1 MKGAAVG
8 GAAVI
13 IYMLVAWA
21 LAPAFYDGFAPLQPY
36 NWVCP
41 PFHIAASL
49 PPSSGHLDIKVIG
62 GVSDAN
68 SAFTDDGQV
77 VVGFLPGAF
86 DVTGKTTIAVDIKP
100 VDPCPKPAGLTF
112 VTNAYVITADARLL
126 KPANLVLRYSDV
138 IPAPSTVYYA
148 AGAAG
153 PWTSI
158 GAGSEAQPFT
168 INSRTSKFG
177 YFAAGY
183 PAGAVSSGGVRTQIL
198 PIAVALLI
206 IGVLVAGI
214 PLAILRRRQAT
225 PPEDGETGEGE
236 P

>member
-1 MKGAAVG
+1 MKRAALL

-13 IYMLVAWA
+13 IYVSVAWS
-21 LAPAFYDGFAPLQPY
+21 LAPGFYDGFAPQQPY

-41 PFHIAASL
+41 PFHISANL

-86 DVTGKTTIAVDIKP
+86 DVTGKTSIAIDIKP
-100 VDPCPKPAGLTF
+100 VDPCPKPASLTV
-112 VTNAYVITADARLL
+112 VTNAYLITADAPLV

-138 IPAPSTVYYA
+138 VPAPSTLYYA
-148 AGAAG
+148 VSADG

-168 INSRTSKFG
+168 INTRTSKFG
-177 YFAAGY
+177 YFVAGY
-183 PAGAVSSGGVRTQIL
+183 PAGAVSSGGLRTQIL

-214 PLAILRRRQAT
+214 PLAILRRRQAA
-225 PPEDGETGEGE
+225 PPDDEETGEAE

>member
-1 MKGAAVG
+1 MRRAALLA
-8 GAAVI
+8 AAVI
-13 IYMLVAWA
+13 IYVLVAWA
-21 LAPAFYDGFAPLQPY
+21 VAPGFYDGFAPQQSY

-41 PFHIAASL
+41 PFHVAGNLA
-49 PPSSGHLDIKVIG
+49 PSSGHLDIKVIG

-68 SAFTDDGQV
+68 SAFTDDGQF

-86 DVTGKTTIAVDIKP
+86 EVSGKTSIAVGIKP
-100 VDPCPKPAGLTF
+100 VDPCPRPAGLTF
-112 VTNAYVITADARLL
+112 VTNAYLVTADAPLG

-138 IPAPSTVYYA
+138 VPAPSTVYYA
-148 AGAAG
+148 ADATG

-168 INSRTSKFG
+168 INTRTSKFG

-183 PAGAVSSGGVRTQIL
+183 PAGRVSSGGIRSQIL

-206 IGVLVAGI
+206 IGVLLAGI
-214 PLAILRRRQAT
+214 PLAILRRRQAA
-225 PPEDGETGEGE
+225 PPDDEGQGEHE